1 MTADSSAS
9 KSASAL
15 AVTAHP
21 PEEILLSDLQERK
34 RISSMDDSGTLFF
47 DQLQQRFL
55 YPSLKAALDGNTKED
70 QTPSPAVRRS
80 TLSSL
85 GSSFA
90 TRTSVQ
96 SMLINIGTS
105 TRSLFAD
112 DDPATN
118 QTVGTCTSSIT
129 TTTRSSVVGDAPTP
143 ILIRS
148 PSSSLRGRGRAGNL
162 NIIAAANR
170 HVSSGNGYTSFGSD
184 PATLAAINGCGSST
198 QETNSEL
205 NKTAATA
212 SACPSGNSRSNNKND
227 SCPPRIPVRLA
238 SLTSPVTPRT
248 AKTLA
253 SSSSSILSASTI
265 SSNGSRYQYYYGNS
279 NNNDASNAIPAGS
292 SSTHDTM
299 PRKPIRIQS
308 LRSIQSIK
316 EEPDAESK
324 YYRSRGSVGSIREVP
339 PPPPALLS
347 ATHANDDGDDN
358 NDGVVSTFRHHHHAI
373 PQTRL
378 STIESIGLLSENFDF
393 EDDEDSTVLSLMQD
407 QNDADAKNWQ
417 SNDLSNVL
425 N

>member
-70 QTPSPAVRRS
+70 ETPSPAVRRS
-80 TLSSL
+80 TLSSP

-148 PSSSLRGRGRAGNL
+148 PSSSLRGRGRA
-162 NIIAAANR
+162 AANR
-170 HVSSGNGYTSFGSD
+170 HVSGGNGHTSFGS
-184 PATLAAINGCGSST
+184 GSTT
-198 QETNSEL
+198 QEENSEL